1 MPPILAS
8 IARMDAHH
16 RVGCAALAA
25 AITAVALHALPL
37 STTSLATYD
46 TFAFVSLAL
55 IAIAVAST
63 TSQQIRSLAR
73 KQDAGRTI
81 IFALV
86 VVAACAAVFAVAF
99 LIRGG
104 KSGTRTHFSVHVFL
118 AAATVV
124 LSWLLMHSVFGLRYA
139 HNFYG
144 DSDARAAGQGLE
156 FPGDS
161 EPDYRDF
168 TYFSFVIG
176 MTCQVSDV
184 QVTSRQMR
192 RLVLIH
198 GVLSFA
204 FNTVIL
210 ALTVNVV
217 SSLL

>member
-1 MPPILAS
+1 MSRLLTA

-16 RVGCAALAA
+16 RVGCALVAATITGLAVH
-25 AITAVALHALPL
+25 TLPL
-37 STTSLATYD
+37 STAALATYD
-46 TFAFVSLAL
+46 TFAVVSLAL
-55 IAIAVAST
+55 IAVTISFT
-63 TSQQIRSLAR
+63 TSRQIRSLAR
-73 KQDAGRTI
+73 KQDVGRTI
-81 IFALV
+81 IFFVV
-86 VVAACAAVFAVAF
+86 VVAACAGVFAVAF

-104 KSGTRTHFSVHVFL
+104 KSTSGDRFTLHVLL

-124 LSWLLMHSVFGLRYA
+124 LSWLLMHMVFGLRYA

-144 DSDARAAGQGLE
+144 DSDARLAKQGLE
-156 FPGDS
+156 FPGES

-184 QVTSRQMR
+184 QVTSREMR
-192 RLVLIH
+192 RLVLVH
-198 GVLSFA
+198 GVLAFA